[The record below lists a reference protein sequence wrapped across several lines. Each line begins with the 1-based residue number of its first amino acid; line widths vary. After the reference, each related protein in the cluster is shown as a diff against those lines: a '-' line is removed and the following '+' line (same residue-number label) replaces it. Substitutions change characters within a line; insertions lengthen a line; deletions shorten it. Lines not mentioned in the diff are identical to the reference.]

1 MVQPVTGDT
10 EQSAVLA
17 GMARVVI
24 IAETLVLAGC
34 TSVDRA
40 FHKVTDPLQRAFTE
54 ARHTVPAKVSPPP
67 SAARSSRRPDNTPET
82 RPPAVPEPAL
92 VAVDGL
98 SGNAVR
104 ALLGQPATRAGHAP
118 GETWTYRSGS
128 CEVDLF
134 LFPDVTNGGLRVL
147 DYRVSGAG
155 SQQDAQQAC
164 IRRLRDDH
172 SA

>member
-1 MVQPVTGDT
+1 MHERRQG
-10 EQSAVLA
+10 
-17 GMARVVI
+17 
-24 IAETLVLAGC
+24 
-34 TSVDRA
+34 
-40 FHKVTDPLQRAFTE
+40 
-54 ARHTVPAKVSPPP
+54 VPHSPG
-67 SAARSSRRPDNTPET
+67 SAAKSVHEGQARGTPEC
-82 RPPAVPEPAL
+82 